1 MPDEVKTWKELFDIS
16 APVSTRLVNDV
27 TCYHENESIQA
38 LALLGAVRAAL
49 EPFTRLPAAASAP
62 ALYHHITLTGPELQ
76 ALRDLAEQVCGAE

>member
-38 LALLGAVRAAL
+38 LALLGAGVAL
-49 EPFTRLPAAASAP
+49 SKKSGHVTRDEFLSACVLMWDNLN
-62 ALYHHITLTGPELQ
+62 AVFETEEVNLN
-76 ALRDLAEQVCGAE
+76 